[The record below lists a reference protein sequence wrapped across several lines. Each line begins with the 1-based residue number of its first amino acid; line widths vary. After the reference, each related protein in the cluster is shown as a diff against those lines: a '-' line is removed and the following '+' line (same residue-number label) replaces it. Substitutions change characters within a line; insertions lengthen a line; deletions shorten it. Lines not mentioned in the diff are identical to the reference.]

1 MRKTLTAVL
10 TVASLSGCALFN
22 AVSTGQPLSQTQVQS
37 DLANATYLMQ
47 AAGCLATSAAAAA
60 APIIAV
66 AGDAQG
72 NQVLAATS
80 ASGAVLCQ
88 MTVPAT
94 ALPVPAPA
102 NAAPAT
108 ATASAKPAA

>member
-1 MRKTLTAVL
+1 MSKSIIAFGFA
-10 TVASLSGCALFN
+10 ASLSGCALFN
-22 AVSTGQPLSQTQVQS
+22 AAETGQPLSQAQVQS

-47 AAGCLATSAAAAA
+47 AAGCLTANAASAA

-66 AGDAQG
+66 SGDEKG

-80 ASGAVLCQ
+80 ASGTVLCQ

-94 ALPVPAPA
+94 ALPVPAPV